1 MKQMFK
7 IIVAFMLSVGL
18 LQAKSYIVADI
29 AQGMSA
35 KEYNE
40 LGRLT
45 YPDKKDKKNI
55 YKNQEDVFL
64 YSFNSLHALSS
75 DFVYMRRDKD
85 EDAYKDAKRSF
96 NKFFSQVKKHG
107 VKKHKK
113 VGSNIIFLVDTSGSM
128 KKNGVM
134 YDVKNT
140 IKYLIN
146 AKSKKSKVA
155 IVSFDGKKNM
165 KESSRAKI
173 LSDFTTSKA
182 KLNKVVEKI
191 QPSRYD
197 TFLGSGLSRVEQLL
211 STVDTKKTIVL
222 LFTDGKAV
230 DDKAKALQIIK
241 RFKSSGVKLKVV
253 AVGGADV
260 DMLKSFSTTG
270 YVFNATSSDLKS
282 MTEGMSA
289 GDDALFLRLNSFL
302 ENSPKIGKAD
312 RLIIYSSMMNV
323 DAQSDF
329 YIVPNIASK
338 NFYKEMMKINKARSV
353 NIKLHGAKVY
363 VRLLGKMDATKVNNL
378 KIFYKRY
385 FKEAGGELKFFANSA
400 LSKSKLR

>member
-1 MKQMFK
+1 MFK
-7 IIVAFMLSVGL
+7 SLVVLILSIGF
-18 LQAKSYIVADI
+18 LQANSYIVVDI
-29 AQGMSA
+29 AQGVSA
-35 KEYNE
+35 SNYNE

-45 YPDKKDKKNI
+45 YPDRKDKKNI
-55 YKNQEDVFL
+55 YQHKEEVFL
-64 YSFNSLHALSS
+64 YSFNSTKALSS
-75 DFVYMRRDKD
+75 DFTYLQRDKD
-85 EDAYKDAKRSF
+85 EDGWKESKKSF
-96 NKFFSQVKKHG
+96 NTFFAKVKKYG

-155 IVSFDGKKNM
+155 IVSFDGKRNM
-165 KESSRAKI
+165 KESARAKI
-173 LSDFTTSKA
+173 LTNFSKSKS
-182 KLNKVVEKI
+182 KLNEIVDNI

-197 TFLGSGLSRVEQLL
+197 TFLGSGLSRVESLL
-211 STVDTKKTIVL
+211 SSVNTKKTIVL

-230 DDKAKALQIIK
+230 DDKEKALKIIK
-241 RFKSSGVKLKVV
+241 RFKSNGVKLKVV

-282 MTEGMSA
+282 MTDGMSA
-289 GDDALFLRLNSFL
+289 GNDALFLRLNNFL
-302 ENSPKIGKAD
+302 ENSPKISKDD

-323 DAQSDF
+323 DTQSDF
-329 YIVPNIASK
+329 FIVPNISSK
-338 NFYKEMMKINKARSV
+338 SFYDEMKKINKARSI
-353 NIKLHGAKVY
+353 NIQLNGAKVY

-378 KIFYKRY
+378 KIFYRRF
-385 FKEAGGELKFFANSA
+385 FKEVGGELQFFANSS
-400 LSKSKLR
+400 LSKSKLK